1 MKNSLQPVAALEAEL
16 AAGTASFLFLEARQT
31 WGTGGGGGRGHSK
44 PAAVPPSMNS
54 GGGRTGARV
63 AVKMEVAPYYGEE
76 GLELLPDFVQLPVFG
91 GGPGAGGPTG
101 LEPPEESGAIQQRK
115 LLLAG
120 KQQQQPPP
128 PPPPRDL
135 GVASPGNAT
144 LPPAGPFLRPRGGTS
159 SAVHRLIQETA
170 VGGGGPEVG
179 PAVLQPLLKLPAAAD
194 LEQLLIQAG
203 SPGLA
208 GPSSPTGGGPSVVA
222 AAGGAPFL
230 YRSPQSSAPPQA
242 VTQEQEGFADGF
254 VKALADLHKQNQ
266 LLGVSPAPLSPTQH
280 PGGPC
285 CPSSRQDPP
294 AVYTTLGNFNPAS
307 PSAAGT
313 FFAPQ
318 AVARLPAPGSTG
330 RALEE
335 PQTVPEAPVV
345 SAPPPPPLP
354 LSGLSSGESPPPP
367 SSLSPLDAESQERL
381 KAERKRLRNRI
392 AASKCRRRKLERI
405 ARLEEKVKAL
415 KGQNAELA
423 ATASL
428 LRAQVTQLQGRVRS
442 HLSSGCH
449 INAAA
454 AAPAQTMAVGG
465 QPPGREA
472 PTKPET
478 SAC

>member
-1 MKNSLQPVAALEAEL
+1 MS
-16 AAGTASFLFLEARQT
+16 
-31 WGTGGGGGRGHSK
+31 
-44 PAAVPPSMNS
+44 S

-63 AVKMEVAPYYGEE
+63 AVKMEVAPFYGEE
-76 GLELLPDFVQLPVFG
+76 GLELLPDFVQLPGFG

-101 LEPPEESGAIQQRK
+101 LEPPEESGAVQQRK

-120 KQQQQPPP
+120 K
-128 PPPPRDL
+128 PPPRDL
-135 GVASPGNAT
+135 GAASPGNAA
-144 LPPAGPFLRPRGGTS
+144 LPPAGPFSLRPRGGTS
-159 SAVHRLIQETA
+159 SAVHRLIQETP
-170 VGGGGPEVG
+170 VGGGPEVG

-208 GPSSPTGGGPSVVA
+208 GPSSPTGGGPSVA
-222 AAGGAPFL
+222 AATGAPFL
-230 YRSPQSSAPPQA
+230 YRSPQPSAPPQA

-266 LLGVSPAPLSPTQH
+266 LLGVPPAPLSPTQH

-285 CPSSRQDPP
+285 CPASRQDPP

-307 PSAAGT
+307 PSAGGT
-313 FFAPQ
+313 FFSPQ
-318 AVARLPAPGSTG
+318 PVARLPAPGSTG

-345 SAPPPPPLP
+345 SAPPPPP
-354 LSGLSSGESPPPP
+354 SGLSSGESPPPP

-454 AAPAQTMAVGG
+454 AAPAQTLAVGT

-472 PTKPET
+472 PTEPET

>member
-1 MKNSLQPVAALEAEL
+1 
-16 AAGTASFLFLEARQT
+16 
-31 WGTGGGGGRGHSK
+31 
-44 PAAVPPSMNS
+44 
-54 GGGRTGARV
+54 
-63 AVKMEVAPYYGEE
+63 MEVAPYYGEE
-76 GLELLPDFVQLPVFG
+76 GLELLPDFVQLPGFG

-101 LEPPEESGAIQQRK
+101 LEPPEESGAVQQRK
-115 LLLAG
+115 LLLVG
-120 KQQQQPPP
+120 K

-135 GVASPGNAT
+135 AAASPGNAT
-144 LPPAGPFLRPRGGTS
+144 LPPAGPFLRPRGGPS
-159 SAVHRLIQETA
+159 SAVHRLIQETT
-170 VGGGGPEVG
+170 VGAGPEVG

-208 GPSSPTGGGPSVVA
+208 GPSSPTGGGPS
-222 AAGGAPFL
+222 
-230 YRSPQSSAPPQA
+230 A

-285 CPSSRQDPP
+285 CPTSRQDPP

-307 PSAAGT
+307 PSAGGA
-313 FFAPQ
+313 FFTPQ
-318 AVARLPAPGSTG
+318 PVARLPAPGSTG

-335 PQTVPEAPVV
+335 PQTVPEAP
-345 SAPPPPPLP
+345 
-354 LSGLSSGESPPPP
+354 SPPPP

-449 INAAA
+449 IN
-454 AAPAQTMAVGG
+454 TS
-465 QPPGREA
+465 
-472 PTKPET
+472 TKQMQKPSEGKRKVP
-478 SAC
+478 SFSN

>member
-1 MKNSLQPVAALEAEL
+1 MS
-16 AAGTASFLFLEARQT
+16 S
-31 WGTGGGGGRGHSK
+31 GGGGG
-44 PAAVPPSMNS
+44 

-76 GLELLPDFVQLPVFG
+76 GLELLPDFVQLPGFG

-101 LEPPEESGAIQQRK
+101 LEPPEESGAVQQRK

-120 KQQQQPPP
+120 KQQAPPP
-128 PPPPRDL
+128 PLPLPPRDL
-135 GVASPGNAT
+135 GAASPANAS
-144 LPPAGPFLRPRGGTS
+144 LPPAGPFLRPRGVPA

-179 PAVLQPLLKLPAAAD
+179 PSVLQPLLKLPAAAD

-208 GPSSPTGGGPSVVA
+208 GPSSPTGGGPSVA

-266 LLGVSPAPLSPTQH
+266 LLGVTPAPLSPTQH

-285 CPSSRQDPP
+285 CPSSRQDSP

-318 AVARLPAPGSTG
+318 PVARLPAPGSTG

-454 AAPAQTMAVGG
+454 AADPAQTLAVGV

-472 PTKPET
+472 ATEPET

>member
-1 MKNSLQPVAALEAEL
+1 M
-16 AAGTASFLFLEARQT
+16 
-31 WGTGGGGGRGHSK
+31 
-44 PAAVPPSMNS
+44 S
-54 GGGRTGARV
+54 GGGRPGARV
-63 AVKMEVAPYYGEE
+63 AVKMEVAPFYSEE
-76 GLELLPDFVQLPVFG
+76 GLELLPDFVQLPGFG
-91 GGPGAGGPTG
+91 GGPGVAGPTG
-101 LEPPEESGAIQQRK
+101 LEPAEESGADPQHK
-115 LLLAG
+115 LLLGG
-120 KQQQQPPP
+120 KKQ
-128 PPPPRDL
+128 PRDL
-135 GVASPGNAT
+135 VGAASPSAA
-144 LPPAGPFLRPRGGTS
+144 LPPAGPFSSLRSRAGANST
-159 SAVHRLIQETA
+159 VHRLIQEA
-170 VGGGGPEVG
+170 PGGVGGPEVG
-179 PAVLQPLLKLPAAAD
+179 PGGLQPLLKLPAAAD

-208 GPSSPTGGGPSVVA
+208 GPASPTGGGPSVA
-222 AAGGAPFL
+222 AATGGPFL
-230 YRSPQSSAPPQA
+230 YRPPQPSAQQLA

-266 LLGVSPAPLSPTQH
+266 LLGVPPAPLSPTQH

-285 CPSSRQDPP
+285 CPPSRQESP
-294 AVYTTLGNFNPAS
+294 AVYTTLGGFSPAS
-307 PSAAGT
+307 PSAGGT
-313 FFAPQ
+313 FFSPQ

-345 SAPPPPPLP
+345 VVPPPPPAP
-354 LSGLSSGESPPPP
+354 SSGESPPPP

-454 AAPAQTMAVGG
+454 AAPAQTSAASS
-465 QPPGREA
+465 QPSGREG
-472 PTKPET
+472 PPEPEA

>member
-1 MKNSLQPVAALEAEL
+1 MS
-16 AAGTASFLFLEARQT
+16 
-31 WGTGGGGGRGHSK
+31 
-44 PAAVPPSMNS
+44 S

-63 AVKMEVAPYYGEE
+63 AVKMEVAPFYGEE
-76 GLELLPDFVQLPVFG
+76 GLELLPDFVQLPGFG
-91 GGPGAGGPTG
+91 GGPGAGGPSG
-101 LEPPEESGAIQQRK
+101 LEPAEESGADQQHK

-120 KQQQQPPP
+120 KKQQ
-128 PPPPRDL
+128 RDL
-135 GVASPGNAT
+135 VAVASPSVA
-144 LPPAGPFLRPRGGTS
+144 LPPASPFSSLRPRGGTS
-159 SAVHRLIQETA
+159 NAVHRLIQEA
-170 VGGGGPEVG
+170 PGGGPEVG
-179 PAVLQPLLKLPAAAD
+179 SGVLQPLLKLPAAAD

-208 GPSSPTGGGPSVVA
+208 GPASPTGGGPSVSVAA
-222 AAGGAPFL
+222 AAGGSFL
-230 YRSPQSSAPPQA
+230 FRSPQHSAQQQA

-266 LLGVSPAPLSPTQH
+266 LLGVPPAPLSPTQH

-285 CPSSRQDPP
+285 CPPARQEPP
-294 AVYTTLGNFNPAS
+294 AVYTTLGGFNPAS
-307 PSAAGT
+307 PSAGGT
-313 FFAPQ
+313 FFSPQ
-318 AVARLPAPGSTG
+318 AVARLPGPASTG

-345 SAPPPPPLP
+345 TVPPPPPP
-354 LSGLSSGESPPPP
+354 ALSSGESPPPP

-454 AAPAQTMAVGG
+454 AAPTQTSAVSS
-465 QPPGREA
+465 QPPGREG
-472 PTKPET
+472 PTEPET